1 MSLRRLS
8 ILFISLVGA
17 GLLTGAALLASVRPV
32 SAQAAT
38 PVIQSASLRL
48 WPEYDKPGLLVIFD
62 GTFSNT
68 VTFPHEMVFTLPPG
82 AHDIQATMTDA
93 SGSLLTQ
100 PWRIDGNKLTFTLQG
115 AGYQVEYYVDTPLLG
130 SQRNL
135 SYAFQAPYTIKQLEI
150 EVQQPA
156 RATNFSVVPQPE
168 SSSPG
173 SDGLTYYRLLRSNVA
188 AGQSLPITIQYGKA
202 DQGTSVTPAP
212 AVPAAAAGAGQAT
225 AESAPGASNA
235 AGQTSLTTI
244 LPWLL
249 IGLGGLAFLGALAYY
264 ILLQRRS
271 AAPATSPSV
280 RRAKAAAL
288 PFVSGSAAG
297 NTGGGTAVFCP
308 KCGRQFAAE
317 DQFCARCGA
326 ARRR

>member
-8 ILFISLVGA
+8 FLFISLVGA

-188 AGQSLPITIQYGKA
+188 AGQSMPITIQYGKA

-212 AVPAAAAGAGQAT
+212 VAPGAAAGAA
-225 AESAPGASNA
+225 SAPGGSSA
-235 AGQTSLTTI
+235 AGQTSFTTI

-249 IGLGGLAFLGALAYY
+249 IGLGGLAFAGALAYY

-271 AAPATSPSV
+271 AAPAASPPV
-280 RRAKAAAL
+280 RPAKAAPS
-288 PFVSGSAAG
+288 PFASGGAAG
-297 NTGGGTAVFCP
+297 TTGSGPAVFCP
-308 KCGRQFAAE
+308 KCGRPFTAV
-317 DQFCARCGA
+317 DQFCAQCGA